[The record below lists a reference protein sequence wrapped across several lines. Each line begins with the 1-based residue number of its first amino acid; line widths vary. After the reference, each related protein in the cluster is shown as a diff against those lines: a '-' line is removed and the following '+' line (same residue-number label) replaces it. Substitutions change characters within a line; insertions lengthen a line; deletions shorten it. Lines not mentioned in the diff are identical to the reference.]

1 VRKFKYMAM
10 AALAAIGL
18 SSVVMP
24 AQAAKKKPVKKVV
37 DVGDYYFSPEKL
49 TVRKNTYVIWVWPSG
64 GGDGHDVVLKKGP
77 KGVKK
82 FASDVFFA
90 DEKYRKKLT
99 VPGKYSIICSLHPDQ
114 MKQTIT
120 VKR

>member
-1 VRKFKYMAM
+1 VSKFKYGAV
-10 AALAAIGL
+10 AALAATGL
-18 SSVVMP
+18 SAAVMP
-24 AQAAKKKPVKKVV
+24 AQASKKPVKKIV
-37 DVGDYYFSPEKL
+37 DVGDYYFSPSKL
-49 TVRKNTYVIWVWPSG
+49 TVKKDTYVIWEWPSG
-64 GGDGHDVVLKKGP
+64 GGDGHDVALVKGP

-82 FASDVFFA
+82 FASEVFFA

-99 VPGKYSIICSLHPDQ
+99 VPGTYKIICRLHPEQ

>member
-1 VRKFKYMAM
+1 MRKFRYIGV

-18 SSVVMP
+18 GSAVMP
-24 AQAAKKKPVKKVV
+24 AQAGKTPVKRIV
-37 DVGDYYFSPEKL
+37 DVGDYYFSPAKM
-49 TVRKNTYVIWVWPSG
+49 TVKKGTYVIWVWPEG

-77 KGVKK
+77 SGVKK

-90 DEKYRKKLT
+90 DEKYRRKLT
-99 VPGKYSIICSLHPDQ
+99 VPGRYSIICSLHPDT

-120 VKR
+120 VRR

>member
-1 VRKFKYMAM
+1 MRKFRYTAM
-10 AALAAIGL
+10 AAVAAIGL
-18 SSVVMP
+18 GGAVMP
-24 AQAAKKKPVKKVV
+24 AQAGEKPVKKIV

-49 TVRKNTYVIWVWPSG
+49 TVKKDTYVIWVWPEG
-64 GGDGHDVVLKKGP
+64 GGDSHDVVLAKGP
-77 KGVKK
+77 RGVKR
-82 FASDVFFA
+82 FRSEIFVA

-99 VPGKYSIICSLHPDQ
+99 VPGTYRIVCSLHDQ

>member
-1 VRKFKYMAM
+1 VRKFKYMSM

-37 DVGDYYFSPEKL
+37 DVGDYYFSPAKL
-49 TVRKNTYVIWVWPSG
+49 TVKKDTYLIWEWPSG
-64 GGDGHDVVLKKGP
+64 GGDGHDVVLVKGP

-99 VPGKYSIICSLHPDQ
+99 VPGKYSIVCSLHPDQ

>member
-1 VRKFKYMAM
+1 MKRFRYIGM

-18 SSVVMP
+18 GSAVMP
-24 AQAAKKKPVKKVV
+24 AQAGKKPVKKIV
-37 DVGDYYFSPEKL
+37 DVGDYYFAPEKL
-49 TVRKNTYVIWVWPSG
+49 TVKKNTYVIWVWPEG

-90 DEKYRKKLT
+90 DEKYRKKLK
-99 VPGKYSIICSLHPDQ
+99 VPGKYYIVCSLHDQ

>member
-1 VRKFKYMAM
+1 VSKFKYMSV

-18 SSVVMP
+18 SSAVMP
-24 AQAAKKKPVKKVV
+24 AQAGKKPVKKIVE
-37 DVGDYYFSPEKL
+37 VGDYYFSPEKL
-49 TVRKNTYVIWVWPSG
+49 TVKKDTYVIWEWPSG
-64 GGDGHDVVLKKGP
+64 GGDGHDVALIKGP

-82 FASDVFFA
+82 FASDVYFA

-99 VPGKYSIICSLHPDQ
+99 VPGTYKIICRLHPDQ
-114 MKQTIT
+114 MRQTIT

>member
-1 VRKFKYMAM
+1 VRKFKYVAM
-10 AALAAIGL
+10 AALAAISL

-24 AQAAKKKPVKKVV
+24 AQAAKKKSVKKVV
-37 DVGDYYFSPEKL
+37 DIGDYYFTPEKL
-49 TVRKNTYVIWVWPSG
+49 TVKSGTTIVWQWPEG
-64 GGDGHDVVLKKGP
+64 GGDGHDVTLRRGP

-90 DEKYRKKLT
+90 DEKYRKTLT
-99 VPGKYSIICSLHPDQ
+99 VPGTYKIVCTLHEDD

>member
-1 VRKFKYMAM
+1 VSKFKYMSV

-24 AQAAKKKPVKKVV
+24 AQAAKKPVKKIV
-37 DVGDYYFSPEKL
+37 DIGDYYFSPEKL
-49 TVRKNTYVIWVWPSG
+49 TVKKDTYVIWEWPAG
-64 GGDGHDVVLKKGP
+64 GGDGHDVVLVRGP

-82 FASDVFFA
+82 FSSEVFFA

-99 VPGKYSIICSLHPDQ
+99 VPGTYKIVCSLHPDQ

>member
-1 VRKFKYMAM
+1 MRKARNIGL
-10 AALAAIGL
+10 ALLAAAGL
-18 SSVVMP
+18 SLGV
-24 AQAAKKKPVKKVV
+24 AQAQAGNKTIKRTVEI
-37 DVGDYYFSPEKL
+37 GDYYFTPETM
-49 TVRKNTYVIWVWPSG
+49 TVKSGTYVIWKWPAG
-64 GGDGHDVVLKKGP
+64 GGDGHDVVLRKGP

-99 VPGKYSIICSLHPDQ
+99 VPGKYYILCSLHPDQ
-114 MKQTIT
+114 MRQTIT

>member
-1 VRKFKYMAM
+1 VSKLRYIAM
-10 AALAAIGL
+10 AAFAAVGL
-18 SSVVMP
+18 SLAVGP
-24 AQAAKKKPVKKVV
+24 AQAGKTPIKKTV
-37 DVGDYYFSPEKL
+37 DVGDYYFAPGNL
-49 TVRKNTYVIWVWPSG
+49 TVKKDTYVIWKWPAG
-64 GGDGHDVVLKKGP
+64 GGDGHDVVLRKGP

-99 VPGKYSIICSLHPDQ
+99 VPGKYYIVCSLHPDR

>member
-1 VRKFKYMAM
+1 VSKFKYVAM
-10 AALAAIGL
+10 AALAAIGV
-18 SSVVMP
+18 SAVVVP
-24 AQAAKKKPVKKVV
+24 AQAANKPVKKVV
-37 DVGDYYFSPEKL
+37 EVGDYYFTPEKL
-49 TVRKNTYVIWVWPSG
+49 TVKSGTTMIWEWPAG

-82 FASDVFFA
+82 FASEVFFA

>member
-1 VRKFKYMAM
+1 MRNARNIGL
-10 AALAAIGL
+10 AALAAAGL
-18 SSVVMP
+18 TLAVAP
-24 AQAAKKKPVKKVV
+24 AQAGKTVKRTVKVE
-37 DVGDYYFSPEKL
+37 DYYFSPEKM
-49 TVRKNTYVIWVWPSG
+49 TIRKSTIVVWKWPAA
-64 GGDGHDVVLKKGP
+64 GGDGHDVVLTKGP

-90 DEKYRKKLT
+90 DEAYRKRLT
-99 VPGKYSIICSLHPDQ
+99 VPGRYSILCSLHPET

>member
-1 VRKFKYMAM
+1 MSKVRYMAM

-18 SSVVMP
+18 TSAVMP
-24 AQAAKKKPVKKVV
+24 AQAAKKPIKKVV
-37 DVGDYYFSPEKL
+37 DVEDYYFSPAKL
-49 TVRKNTYVIWVWPSG
+49 TVKKDTIVIWQWPAG
-64 GGDGHDVVLKKGP
+64 GGDGHDVVLVKGP

-82 FASDVFFA
+82 FSSDVFFA
-90 DEKYRKKLT
+90 DEKYRKTLK
-99 VPGKYSIICSLHPDQ
+99 VPGKYSVVCSLHPDE

>member
-1 VRKFKYMAM
+1 VRKFKYMSM

-24 AQAAKKKPVKKVV
+24 AQAAKKPVKKIV

-49 TVRKNTYVIWVWPSG
+49 TVRKDTYVIWQWPSG
-64 GGDGHDVVLKKGP
+64 GGDGHDVVLVKGP

-82 FASDVFFA
+82 FASEVFFA

-99 VPGKYSIICSLHPDQ
+99 VPGKYSIVCSLHPDQ

>member
-1 VRKFKYMAM
+1 MAV
-10 AALAAIGL
+10 AALAATGL
-18 SSVVMP
+18 TSAVMP
-24 AQAAKKKPVKKVV
+24 AQAGTKPIKKVV
-37 DVGDYYFSPEKL
+37 DVEDYYFTPAKL
-49 TVRKNTYVIWVWPSG
+49 TVKKDTMVIWRWPSG
-64 GGDGHDVVLKKGP
+64 GGDGHDVVLVKGP
-77 KGVKK
+77 RGVKK

-90 DEKYRKKLT
+90 DEKYRKTLK

>member
-1 VRKFKYMAM
+1 M

-18 SSVVMP
+18 TATVVP
-24 AQAAKKKPVKKVV
+24 AEAFKRKPLKKTVEIE
-37 DVGDYYFSPEKL
+37 DYFFSPSRM
-49 TVRKNTYVIWVWPSG
+49 TVKSGTIVTWRWPAG
-64 GGDGHDVVLKKGP
+64 GGDGHDVVLVKGP

-82 FASDVFFA
+82 FASEVFFA
-90 DEKYRKKLT
+90 DEKYRRTLK
-99 VPGKYSIICSLHPDQ
+99 VPGKYSIVCTLHPDT